1 MAYVKMHENKNLKTS
16 ISVKDTIGMEFPYY
30 YRNKAQFP
38 VGYSKNNEIIITQE
52 NNFQPIIIE
61 KRV

>member
-1 MAYVKMHENKNLKTS
+1 MSKNNKIIFTDLFEEINNEYVIATFLAILQM
-16 ISVKDTIGMEFPYY
+16 
-30 YRNKAQFP
+30 
-38 VGYSKNNEIIITQE
+38 SKNNEIIITQE